1 MSSNR
6 GRWMAL
12 IAALLG
18 WMFDGF
24 EMGLFPVVSNP
35 ALRDLLHI
43 VGTPGAEDK
52 ALIAQWNGLAIAGF
66 LIGAATGGVLFGWL
80 GDRLGRVRAMTVS
93 ILTYALCSGLAAFTT
108 HPWQIVAVRFI
119 AALGM
124 GGEWS
129 LGVALV
135 MEIWGGRSR
144 ALLAGVIGAAANLGF
159 AVAAVL
165 SFGVASGRVPAF
177 LNTVANSTGLP
188 NEWVTHLTANDAWR
202 MLMLAG
208 MLPAVITFF
217 IMISVPESESWRQ
230 EQKRGATSSWARR
243 DLLGVLVGAIAALGI
258 LAVWLPQI
266 GVSPAIRLIL
276 TAAALI
282 VVIGGYLYPVFRYM
296 GRSAQTPEFRRQTLT
311 RMGLGACL
319 SGIALLGTWGSIQW
333 ATNWVDLFPGRP
345 ADAKQWTQFWSAMG
359 AVVST
364 AIAPF
369 VCEWLG
375 RRITYAVL
383 CVAAF
388 AATVFFY
395 QGGARYDSYFLFRVF
410 LGGAFSATF
419 YGFLPLYLP
428 ELFATRVRATGQGF
442 SYNFGRIIAAIGA
455 LQTGALT
462 GWVQSVELASWM
474 DKGIPAACTLLS
486 LVYFVGVAIIWL
498 APETKGK
505 PLPE

>member
-1 MSSNR
+1 
-6 GRWMAL
+6 
-12 IAALLG
+12 
-18 WMFDGF
+18 
-24 EMGLFPVVSNP
+24 
-35 ALRDLLHI
+35 
-43 VGTPGAEDK
+43 
-52 ALIAQWNGLAIAGF
+52 
-66 LIGAATGGVLFGWL
+66 
-80 GDRLGRVRAMTVS
+80 
-93 ILTYALCSGLAAFTT
+93 
-108 HPWQIVAVRFI
+108 
-119 AALGM
+119 
-124 GGEWS
+124 
-129 LGVALV
+129 
-135 MEIWGGRSR
+135 
-144 ALLAGVIGAAANLGF
+144 
-159 AVAAVL
+159 
-165 SFGVASGRVPAF
+165 
-177 LNTVANSTGLP
+177 
-188 NEWVTHLTANDAWR
+188 
-202 MLMLAG
+202 
-208 MLPAVITFF
+208 
-217 IMISVPESESWRQ
+217 
-230 EQKRGATSSWARR
+230 
-243 DLLGVLVGAIAALGI
+243 LLGVLVGAIAALGI

-442 SYNFGRIIAAIGA
+442 SYNFGRIIAA
-455 LQTGALT
+455 TGALT

>member
-1 MSSNR
+1 MTVSRWASS
-6 GRWMAL
+6 RWCRTRRSRTSFTSSARL
-12 IAALLG
+12 
-18 WMFDGF
+18 
-24 EMGLFPVVSNP
+24 PP
-35 ALRDLLHI
+35 R
-43 VGTPGAEDK
+43 TRQ
-52 ALIAQWNGLAIAGF
+52 LIAQWNGLAIAGF

-80 GDRLGRVRAMTVS
+80 GDRLGRVRAMTAS
-93 ILTYALCSGLAAFTT
+93 ILTYALCSGLAAFAI
-108 HPWQIVAVRFI
+108 HPWHIVAVRFI

-135 MEIWGGRSR
+135 MEIWGERSR
-144 ALLAGVIGAAANLGF
+144 ALLAGVIGSAANLGF
-159 AVAAVL
+159 AIAAIL
-165 SFGVASGRVPAF
+165 SMGVASGHVPAF
-177 LNTVANSTGLP
+177 LNKVANSTGLP
-188 NEWVTHLTANDAWR
+188 NEWVERLTTHDAWR

-208 MLPAVITFF
+208 MLPAFITFF
-217 IMISVPESESWRQ
+217 IRIAVPESERWQQ
-230 EQKRGATSSWARR
+230 EQKRGATSSWAKR

-258 LAVWLPQI
+258 LALWSPQVGTSPIIRFI
-266 GVSPAIRLIL
+266 G
-276 TAAALI
+276 TAAALV
-282 VVIGGYLYPVFRYM
+282 VVIGGYLYPVVRYM
-296 GRSAQTPEFRRQTLT
+296 GRSAQTPQFRRQTLK

-319 SGIALLGTWGSIQW
+319 SGIALLGTWASIQW

-345 ADAKQWTQFWSAMG
+345 ADAKQWTQFFSAMG

-375 RRITYAVL
+375 RRITYVVL
-383 CVAAF
+383 CIAAF

-395 QGGARYDSYFLFRVF
+395 QGGAHYSSYFLFRVF

-428 ELFATRVRATGQGF
+428 ELFSTRVRATGQGF
-442 SYNFGRIIAAIGA
+442 SYNFGRIIAAVGA

-462 GWVQSVELASWM
+462 GWVQSIELASWL

-486 LVYFVGVAIIWL
+486 LVYFVGVVIIWF